1 MSFLRGEKMKITGS
15 MNYVKFDLENG
26 YVIKAEGE
34 MLVGRK
40 FVAYVDTMKTWEPPN
55 ENEKISKEQIERI
68 IQEVQKSMTENT
80 VQIIFE

>member
-1 MSFLRGEKMKITGS
+1 MSFLKGETMKITGS

-40 FVAYVDTMKTWEPPN
+40 FVAYRDTMKKWEPPH
-55 ENEKISKEQIERI
+55 ENEKISKEQIKI
-68 IQEVQKSMTENT
+68 INQEVQKSMNENT

>member
-1 MSFLRGEKMKITGS
+1 MKITGS
-15 MNYVKFDLENG
+15 RNYVKFDLEDG

-40 FVAYVDTMKTWEPPN
+40 FVVYTSTMKNWETPH
-55 ENEKISKEQIERI
+55 EDEKVGKEEIEKI
-68 IQEVQKSMTENT
+68 IQEVQKSMNENT

>member
-1 MSFLRGEKMKITGS
+1 MLFLRGEKMKITGS

-26 YVIKAEGE
+26 YIIKAEGE

-40 FVAYVDTMKTWEPPN
+40 FVVYTDTMKTWEPPH
-55 ENEKISKEQIERI
+55 ENEKLSKEQM
-68 IQEVQKSMTENT
+68 EVQESMSENT